1 MCTPYMALA
10 TSLANKVSFQT
21 NTMKLLHK
29 NILVNTSVS
38 LIIMILGGF
47 ITYLFIVNKIKQE
60 SYEHLIGE
68 KISVEGK
75 LKNGTPVPVLTNN
88 IGDKIQIKEI
98 PILTGKQPELKT
110 INLKEEGSG
119 VEESFSA
126 IEFEYKA
133 NRKSYQI
140 TIIKMFDNDEELG
153 KNILLAVIISAMLMV
168 IAIVL
173 VNIFIYKRLWSP
185 FYRILK
191 ALQSFNISKHDAIKL
206 PQTKTEEFS
215 RLNHS
220 ITLMAE
226 KISNDYFSL
235 KEFTENASHEI
246 QTPLAIINSK
256 IEMCLQDAHLTPEQ
270 ARLLMEASHSVT
282 TLVNLNKGLITL
294 AKLDNN
300 QVDIPSDVNVY
311 DKLLDRL
318 NVYEDFI
325 QEKDIDVRLEIDK
338 AVTIK
343 INPSLATILFDNL
356 IKNAVKHNY
365 TEEGKINIEVTKD
378 FIKIENT
385 GAKPKVDTEKFFERF
400 YKDSGKESL
409 GLGLAIVKKIC
420 EIYGFKI
427 IYSYSG
433 DFHSVTLYIKP

>member
-1 MCTPYMALA
+1 
-10 TSLANKVSFQT
+10 
-21 NTMKLLHK
+21 MKLLHK
-29 NILVNTSVS
+29 NILVNAGVS
-38 LIIMILGGF
+38 LIIMFLGGF

-60 SYEHLIGE
+60 SYEHLLSE
-68 KISVEGK
+68 KISVEQK
-75 LKNGTPVPVLTNN
+75 LKNDTPVPILTNN
-88 IGDKIQIKEI
+88 IGDQIRIEEI
-98 PILTGKQPELKT
+98 AALSGKPAELKT
-110 INLKEEGSG
+110 VYAAEDGSG
-119 VEESFSA
+119 AEESFSA

-133 NRKSYQI
+133 GEKLYRI

-153 KNILLAVIISAMLMV
+153 ENILFAVIISAALML

-191 ALQSFNISKHDAIKL
+191 SLQSFNISKHDAIKL
-206 PQTKTEEFS
+206 PPTNTEEFN
-215 RLNHS
+215 RLNRS

-226 KISNDYFSL
+226 KISRDYFSL

-256 IEMCLQDAHLTPEQ
+256 IEICLQDEHLTPEQ
-270 ARLLMEASHSVT
+270 ANLLMEASHAVN
-282 TLVNLNKGLITL
+282 TLVNLNKGLVTL

-300 QVDIPSDVNVY
+300 QIDVPSDVNVY

-325 QEKDIDVRLEIDK
+325 QEKDIDVSLKIDK
-338 AVTIK
+338 TVTIK
-343 INPSLATILFDNL
+343 INPSLAVILFDNL
-356 IKNAVKHNY
+356 VKNAVKHNY
-365 TEEGKINIEVTKD
+365 DEAGKINIEVTRE

-385 GAKPKVDTEKFFERF
+385 GAKPKVNTDKFFERF
-400 YKDSGKESL
+400 YKDSNKESL

-427 IYSYSG
+427 VYAYEG
-433 DFHSVTLYIKP
+433 DFHSVTLRLNQ